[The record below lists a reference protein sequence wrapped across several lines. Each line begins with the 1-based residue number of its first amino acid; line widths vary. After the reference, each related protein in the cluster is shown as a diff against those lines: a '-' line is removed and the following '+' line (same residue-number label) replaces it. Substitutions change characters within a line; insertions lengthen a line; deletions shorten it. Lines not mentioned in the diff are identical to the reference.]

1 MKLNFGK
8 HNGSDIRDVP
18 REYLEWLLE
27 SNRNMVD
34 AVESELQRRDELE
47 EASMSWMERIVST
60 GYKTLAKTNHPD
72 IGGSSDDM
80 KRINSAAEELRR
92 LLRREGIA

>member
-1 MKLNFGK
+1 MKLSFGK

-27 SNRNMVD
+27 SNRNMVG
-34 AVESELQRRDELE
+34 ALEAELQRRDDLD
-47 EASMSWMERIVST
+47 EASMSWMERVVTT
-60 GYKTLAKTNHPD
+60 GYKTLAKSHHPD
-72 IGGSSDDM
+72 IGGSAEDM
-80 KRINSAAEELRR
+80 KRINSAAEELRL